1 MAKGTK
7 KPKAKDAG
15 RRRKK
20 KVSVLTQEGIGY
32 VDWKDINLLR
42 RFMSDRAKIRAR
54 QVTGNNQQQ
63 QKEIARAIKNA
74 REMALLPYNNRITTQ
89 RSASRMRDDGRID
102 GPAPQPTEP
111 PPGMRGPSDMDGDEL
126 EALEIG
132 DTGMAPE
139 LADVGEAPGGEFVAD
154 EVVADEVV
162 ADEAPA
168 EVVADEAPA
177 EVVADEAPSE
187 PVADEVVAAEAP
199 DEPVA
204 DDASDEAP
212 AEVADE
218 TPAAAAS
225 DSEEASS

>member
-89 RSASRMRDDGRID
+89 RSSGRTRDDGRID

-111 PPGMRGPSDMDGDEL
+111 PPGMRAPSDMDGDEL
-126 EALEIG
+126 EALEMG

-139 LADVGEAPGGEFVAD
+139 PADMGEAPGGELVAD
-154 EVVADEVV
+154 EAVTDKAVADEVV

-168 EVVADEAPA
+168 EAPG
-177 EVVADEAPSE
+177 E
-187 PVADEVVAAEAP
+187 P
-199 DEPVA
+199 
-204 DDASDEAP
+204 
-212 AEVADE
+212 VADE
-218 TPAAAAS
+218 TPAEGAS
-225 DSEEASS
+225 DSEEATS